1 MPKKSSKLAE
11 QRRHGPVDQNLH
23 DPRALGAGRGVY
35 FRFQVKWMGCVE
47 MKDSIR
53 KFSLEDQTE
62 IGRKAVQLAVQR
74 KQEQRVAKLSKGATY
89 NFGRVTSAGVDVAL
103 SVSSQ
108 GLLVTPLDYVGGDD
122 DEVGII
128 SFIPMRLVTL
138 TVGGEDEVYD
148 CITYI
153 GKDAETQVR
162 EAFVF
167 DCGEDV
173 DYVLST
179 IAQAF
184 FLAMAEAKEARIRA
198 EQKPRRASASSPPK
212 AISSTAD
219 DDTEAAEAPAPTLSL
234 DYKTGTIVKKAD
246 EKFSLPKEIERLLL
260 EAGDIPEEA
269 ELPMA
274 AVDVTKN
281 EKGEMDD
288 ISTELV
294 SLMKTE
300 VKCMTLNRKSK
311 KTATIAEPLPE
322 AETAKA
328 SMSRLIQAF
337 NAGTCKKGDTWTSP
351 KLKQAGKKDMGRPTW
366 VYFQPAQ
373 MGASNQK
380 KSMKAIR
387 DRFER
392 VQD

>member
-219 DDTEAAEAPAPTLSL
+219 DDTEAAEAPVLSSSVCVVVLCRMGYHFIMAGSVGALFGVTALLTIHTSGGCCHCCHMYRGHIFVQVLLSL
-234 DYKTGTIVKKAD
+234 LASGTSD
-246 EKFSLPKEIERLLL
+246 N
-260 EAGDIPEEA
+260 
-269 ELPMA
+269 M
-274 AVDVTKN
+274 
-281 EKGEMDD
+281 
-288 ISTELV
+288 
-294 SLMKTE
+294 
-300 VKCMTLNRKSK
+300 
-311 KTATIAEPLPE
+311 
-322 AETAKA
+322 
-328 SMSRLIQAF
+328 
-337 NAGTCKKGDTWTSP
+337 
-351 KLKQAGKKDMGRPTW
+351 
-366 VYFQPAQ
+366 
-373 MGASNQK
+373 
-380 KSMKAIR
+380 
-387 DRFER
+387 
-392 VQD
+392 